1 MSRSFFMIF
10 INHSLPSQTFPLE
23 IYLESKISDIKLWSE
38 KKSSTLIENLYLWQ
52 PPGDPVYL
60 DSENRLRQYLQ
71 PLVNDGY
78 NNSSIIYYTIRKDQR
93 SNNPQ
98 SDNPSSNY
106 PPSNYPPSNGQ
117 INTQTTSNSHYQQ
130 SNNQQSNYP
139 QSNNPPSNSY
149 YQQSNNPQSN
159 YPQSNYQ
166 QSNNQ
171 PSNNP
176 QSNYPSSN
184 NTQSNYPSSNN
195 QQSNYH
201 NPSNGHNPSNTQTP
215 SNYHTP
221 SSNGHSS
228 SISQSMNNFI
238 QSDNIVPIAYT
249 DGSHNAGIGG
259 WAYVITDGKQILQH
273 QGQKL
278 QGNGHL
284 SQATNNSAE
293 LTAIYQAILK
303 LTQLRY
309 RQAYIYSDSK
319 YCIDSLTKWY
329 PNWQKNGWKTA
340 NGQEVKNK
348 ELIQTIIKHQ
358 GFMKINYQHV
368 KAHNGDRFNELADEL
383 ANEGRA
389 NRLI

>member
-1 MSRSFFMIF
+1 
-10 INHSLPSQTFPLE
+10 
-23 IYLESKISDIKLWSE
+23 
-38 KKSSTLIENLYLWQ
+38 
-52 PPGDPVYL
+52 
-60 DSENRLRQYLQ
+60 
-71 PLVNDGY
+71 
-78 NNSSIIYYTIRKDQR
+78 
-93 SNNPQ
+93 
-98 SDNPSSNY
+98 
-106 PPSNYPPSNGQ
+106 
-117 INTQTTSNSHYQQ
+117 
-130 SNNQQSNYP
+130 
-139 QSNNPPSNSY
+139 
-149 YQQSNNPQSN
+149 
-159 YPQSNYQ
+159 
-166 QSNNQ
+166 
-171 PSNNP
+171 
-176 QSNYPSSN
+176 
-184 NTQSNYPSSNN
+184 
-195 QQSNYH
+195 
-201 NPSNGHNPSNTQTP
+201 
-215 SNYHTP
+215 
-221 SSNGHSS
+221 
-228 SISQSMNNFI
+228 MNNFI

-259 WAYVITDGKQILQH
+259 GAYVITDGKQILQH